1 MASPA
6 GIHDEESLTRKL
18 DSQLL
23 SRLLGYA
30 RPHAGSLALCLLLVA
45 LTSIAGLALPY
56 LVKIA
61 IDDIITPAMALA
73 PAMRAA
79 YAPKLLWLAAGFLGV
94 LVARFAITYGE
105 ALLLQQTGQK
115 IIKTIRQEV
124 FDHLQAM
131 SLSYFDRHPA
141 GRLVTRV
148 TNDTEALNEM
158 YTSVLVN
165 LFKDLVLI
173 VGVAVVML
181 RLHTGLALVVFTVLP
196 LVTVAV
202 WIFRSRARIAF
213 REVRTLLARINAFIA
228 ENLNGMRVVQLFNRE
243 DKQLSEFRDVNQ
255 AHYRAGMSQLVLYSF
270 FRPILDLLAMLAM
283 ALVLWYGGNQVL
295 NAGLSV
301 GVLYLFTSYVR
312 NMFNPINELAEKF
325 NILQAAMAS
334 AERIFQLL
342 DTPPAIQDA
351 PEPVR
356 PAGILGGVA
365 FEKVHF
371 AYQPSNWVLQ
381 DVSFFVKPGQTV
393 AFVGHTGAGKS
404 SILNLVTRFYDVQEG
419 RVLIDGIDVKDLPQD
434 LLRRRVGIVQQDVF
448 LFTGTL
454 RENLKL
460 GQDLT
465 DEQIERAARM
475 VGAHDF
481 IMRLP
486 EGYETAVA
494 ERGANMS
501 LGERQ
506 LIAFARALAY
516 DPAIL
521 ILDEAT
527 AHIDS
532 ESERIIQ
539 EALQTVSRDRTTL
552 IVAHRLS
559 TIQHADQIVVMQSGR
574 IRETGTHAD
583 LLKLGGIYHSL
594 WQIQQVTGV
603 SP

>member
-1 MASPA
+1 MTRPAS
-6 GIHDEESLTRKL
+6 IHDEDQLTRKL
-18 DSQLL
+18 DSQILR
-23 SRLLGYA
+23 RLLAYA
-30 RPHAGSLALCLLLVA
+30 RPHAGSLALCLLLVG
-45 LTSIAGLALPY
+45 LSSLAGLALPY

-61 IDDIITPAMALA
+61 IDDILTPAMALA
-73 PAMRAA
+73 PELRGA
-79 YAPKLLWLAAGFLGV
+79 YAPRLLWLAVGFLAV
-94 LVARFAITYGE
+94 LAGRFVITYGE
-105 ALLLQQTGQK
+105 ALLLQRTGQA

-124 FDHLQAM
+124 FDHLQTM
-131 SLSYFDRHPA
+131 SLGYFDRHPA

-173 VGVAVVML
+173 GGVMVVML
-181 RLHTGLALVVFTVLP
+181 KLHVGLALVAFSMLP
-196 LVTVAV
+196 LVTLAA
-202 WIFRSRARIAF
+202 WIFRVRARVAF

-243 DKQLSEFRDVNQ
+243 AKQLQEFREVNQ

-270 FRPILDLLAMLAM
+270 FRPVLDLLAMTAL

-295 NAGLSV
+295 DAGLSV

-312 NMFNPINELAEKF
+312 GMFNPINELAEKF

-342 DTPPAIQDA
+342 DTPPGIQDA
-351 PEPVR
+351 PQPVR
-356 PAGILGGVA
+356 PADLVGGVA
-365 FEKVHF
+365 FENVRF
-371 AYQPSNWVLQ
+371 AYQGSNWVLH
-381 DVSFFVKPGQTV
+381 DVSFTVDPGQTV

-419 RVLIDGIDVKDLPQD
+419 RVLIDGIDVRMLPQQ
-434 LLRRRVGIVQQDVF
+434 LLRERVSIVQQDVF
-448 LFTGTL
+448 LFTGTI
-454 RENLKL
+454 RDNLKL
-460 GQDLT
+460 GRPLSDAAV
-465 DEQIERAARM
+465 EAAARL

-486 EGYETAVA
+486 QGYETPVA
-494 ERGANMS
+494 ERGATLS

-506 LIAFARALAY
+506 LIAFARALAT

-539 EALQTVSRDRTTL
+539 EALRTVSQNRTTL

-559 TIQHADQIVVMQSGR
+559 TIQHADQILVLQAGR
-574 IRETGTHAD
+574 IRERGTHAE
-583 LLKLGGIYHSL
+583 LLKQGGLYQSL
-594 WQIQQVTGV
+594 WRIQQAERAM
-603 SP
+603 S